1 MSATQDALVIGAGH
15 NGLAAAALLA
25 RGGLAT
31 LVVEGS
37 ERIGGAALTEEF
49 HPGFRVSSLAHLA
62 GPLRPGLVR
71 ELGLKL
77 DRIEPEPRLFAPLG
91 SEAGLALHGDPGRSA
106 EAIRPFSAR
115 DAERWPAFCRSLEHL
130 AGLLERVID
139 APPPDVNGPGPADLL
154 SLLRLGLG
162 YRGLGREDAYRLLRW
177 IPMSLADFTEEWF
190 ESEPLRAIVA
200 ARGLKGSFAGP
211 MSAGTTA
218 NLLLGA
224 AQDGGGGAGRTVLVR
239 GGLGAVGDAL
249 ADAARS
255 AGARIRTG
263 SRVSRIL
270 ARNGRAAGV
279 VLEGGE
285 EIPARCVVSA
295 TDPKRT
301 VLELLDPPLV
311 DPDERRRMRGF
322 RIRGMCS
329 KVHLALGE
337 LPRFAGA
344 APGSLQGRLHF
355 GPTVEALERAFDT
368 AHFGG
373 IPERP
378 WLEVT
383 LPSLTDP
390 GLAPQGKHVLSAY
403 VQYTPWELAGTD
415 WESQREHLGE
425 RVIDVL
431 EECAPGLRRSIE
443 GSQVLTPE
451 DLERRYALT
460 GGHPLHGEP
469 ALDQLYAMRPLLGWG
484 RYRGPIPG
492 LYLCSA
498 GTHPGGGVTGAP
510 GANAARAVLS
520 DRR

>member
-1 MSATQDALVIGAGH
+1 MSATHDAVVIGAGH

-25 RGGLAT
+25 RSGLST

-37 ERIGGAALTEEF
+37 ERIGGAAVTEEF

-62 GPLRPGLVR
+62 GPLRPALVR

-77 DRIEPEPRLFAPLG
+77 TWIEPEPRLFAPL
-91 SEAGLALHGDPGRSA
+91 SKSAGLALHGDPEQSA
-106 EAIRPFSAR
+106 EAIRPFSPR
-115 DAERWPAFCRSLEHL
+115 DAARWPAFSRSLEHV
-130 AGLLERVID
+130 ARLLEKVID
-139 APPPDVNGPGPADLL
+139 APPPDVDGPAAADLV
-154 SLLRLGLG
+154 SLLRLGIG

-177 IPMSLADFTEEWF
+177 VPMSLSDFTEEWF
-190 ESEPLRAIVA
+190 ESGLVRAIVA

-218 NLLLGA
+218 SLLLGA
-224 AQDGGGGAGRTVLVR
+224 AQDEGGGVGRTALVR
-239 GGLGAVGDAL
+239 GGLGALSEAL
-249 ADAARS
+249 AEAARG

-263 SRVSRIL
+263 CRVERI
-270 ARNGRAAGV
+270 RVQGGRAAGV

-285 EIPARCVVSA
+285 EIAARRVVSG

-311 DPDERRRMRGF
+311 DPDERRRMRGY
-322 RIRGMCS
+322 RTRGMCS
-329 KVHLALGE
+329 KVHLALGA
-337 LPRFAGA
+337 LPRFGNAERGA
-344 APGSLQGRLHF
+344 LQGRLHF
-355 GPTVEALERAFDT
+355 APDLETLERAFDA

-383 LPSLTDP
+383 LPSLSDP
-390 GLAPQGKHVLSAY
+390 GLAPEGKHVLSAY
-403 VQYTPWELAGTD
+403 VQYTPRELAEGD
-415 WESQREHLGE
+415 WETERERLAE

-431 EECAPGLRRSIE
+431 EETAPGLRASIE
-443 GSQVLTPE
+443 GQQVLTPE
-451 DLERRYALT
+451 DLERRYGLT

-484 RYRGPIPG
+484 RYRGPLPG
-492 LYLCSA
+492 LYFCSA

-510 GANAARAVLS
+510 GANAARAVLA
-520 DRR
+520 DGR